1 MGDTAETLS
10 TPSAVRRLDD
20 RLIDK
25 IAAGEVVE
33 RPASVVKELVEN
45 ALDAGAR
52 AIEVTIEG
60 GGTGLIRI
68 ADDGHGI
75 APDELP
81 LAIARHCTSKLFDAA
96 GLAAITTMGF
106 RGEALPSI
114 GAVAR
119 LTLTSRH
126 RSADAA
132 ARIVVEGGRAG
143 PVEPAGRAVGTTVE
157 VRDLFYAT
165 PARLKF
171 LKSDRTEATAIGDTV
186 RRLAL
191 SAPHVAF
198 TLSMGGRATRYQP
211 GTPQSRARE
220 VLGAEFAEE
229 AVALAAERSGVRLT
243 GQLGL
248 PTNGRSTSQHQYAF
262 VNGRVVRDKLITQA
276 LRAGYQDVMARDRQ
290 PMAVVFIEID
300 PANVDV
306 NVHPAKAD
314 VRFRD
319 AQAVRGLIVSA
330 IRRQLAE
337 AAPRSS
343 RSVANAAI
351 AALSNRPREW
361 QPAFAI
367 DAAIDASGDTPEG
380 LAEDGASWTLREGAA
395 DAAGEG
401 ADTRAGLNE
410 GVRREAWRAPARRA
424 SFPPIAR
431 TFVRPP
437 SPASETPTPSGP
449 TEAAGVPSDHPLGA
463 AVAQVHGNY
472 IVAQTADGVAII
484 DQHAAH
490 ERIVYEALKKAAASK
505 APPSQGLL
513 IPDVVELD
521 PDDVAAL
528 GDHAEALARFGL
540 VLEPFGP
547 GAVVVRETPAAL
559 GTFDVAGLVRE
570 LADEI
575 TEWGAAGALE
585 ARLDHVAATMA
596 CHGSVRSGR
605 ALRPEE
611 MNALLRQIEATP
623 SAGQCNHGRPTF
635 VALSLAEIERLF
647 ERR

>member
-1 MGDTAETLS
+1 MGDPAETLRI
-10 TPSAVRRLDD
+10 SASVRRLDD

-52 AIEVTIEG
+52 AIEITIEAG
-60 GGTGLIRI
+60 GVGLIRV

-75 APDELP
+75 AADELP
-81 LAIARHCTSKLFDAA
+81 LAVARHCTSKLFDTA
-96 GLAAITTMGF
+96 GLSRIMTMGF

-114 GAVAR
+114 GAVGR

-126 RSADAA
+126 QGAESGAH
-132 ARIVVEGGRAG
+132 IVVEGGRTA

-157 VRDLFYAT
+157 VRDLFFAT

-171 LKSDRTEATAIGDTV
+171 LKSERTEATAITDTV

-191 SAPHVAF
+191 SAPGVAF
-198 TLSMGGRATRYQP
+198 TLAMGGRPTRFQP
-211 GTPQSRARE
+211 GTPATRARE
-220 VLGAEFAEE
+220 VLGADFAEE
-229 AVALAAERSGVRLT
+229 AIALAAEREGVRLT

-262 VNGRVVRDKLITQA
+262 VNGRVVRDKLVTQA

-290 PMAVVFIEID
+290 PMAVLHIELD
-300 PANVDV
+300 PAAVDV

-319 AQAVRGLIVSA
+319 SQLVRGLIVSA
-330 IRRQLAE
+330 IRRQLAD

-351 AALSNRPREW
+351 AALSSRPRPEP
-361 QPAFAI
+361 QPLFAMAPEAEV
-367 DAAIDASGDTPEG
+367 DELPPGFADEGTPWRESEAA
-380 LAEDGASWTLREGAA
+380 
-395 DAAGEG
+395 
-401 ADTRAGLNE
+401 
-410 GVRREAWRAPARRA
+410 RREATRAPAARA
-424 SFPPIAR
+424 SFPPVAR

-437 SPASETPTPSGP
+437 MRPMATAPAPTP
-449 TEAAGVPSDHPLGA
+449 AAMPEPAPPATALDHPLGA

-472 IVAQTADGVAII
+472 IVAQTADGVAIV

-490 ERIVYEALKKAAASK
+490 ERIVYEALKSAAKSK
-505 APPSQGLL
+505 APPTQGLL

-521 PDDVAAL
+521 PNDVAAL
-528 GDHAEALARFGL
+528 AEHADAFARFGL

-559 GTFDVAGLVRE
+559 GNFDVARLVRE

-575 TEWGAAGALE
+575 AEWGAASALE
-585 ARLDHVAATMA
+585 VRLDHVAATMA

-605 ALRPEE
+605 QLRPEE